1 MYYLLILILF
11 IIQKINKRQFPGI
24 EWINKWIL
32 NSKSRIIFKDQQ
44 FEEKLYSNN
53 KNTIVFFFRM
63 LAKQDTVK
71 NLISMSCAES
81 NKIIPKK
88 MDWENI
94 Q

>member
-1 MYYLLILILF
+1 
-11 IIQKINKRQFPGI
+11 
-24 EWINKWIL
+24 
-32 NSKSRIIFKDQQ
+32 
-44 FEEKLYSNN
+44 
-53 KNTIVFFFRM
+53 M

-94 Q
+94 QQNEDYTFLGWKM